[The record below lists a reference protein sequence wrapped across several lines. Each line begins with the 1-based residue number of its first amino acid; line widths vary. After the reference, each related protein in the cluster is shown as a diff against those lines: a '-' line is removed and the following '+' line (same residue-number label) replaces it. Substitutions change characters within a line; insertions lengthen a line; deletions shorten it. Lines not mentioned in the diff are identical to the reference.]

1 MAASILIQNLCVQ
14 RGTFTLEVEQLAIE
28 AGTVFAILGSTG
40 SGKTVL
46 LESIAGSF
54 HIDDGWIQVD
64 GRFVDEVPVQD
75 RHLGIL
81 YQDHAL
87 FPHMTV
93 YENIAYGLKMRHVPK
108 AEIEQRVTDM
118 MELLSITHVRSSLPG
133 VISGGESQRTALA
146 RALVLNPRVLLLD
159 EPFSALD
166 PVTKERMYQTLKDI
180 HERFDCT
187 IVFVTH
193 DFNEARTLAD
203 TVGVVLNG
211 KLCRICAAH
220 ELFEATGVA
229 EIDSFLGISVC

>member
-1 MAASILIQNLCVQ
+1 
-14 RGTFTLEVEQLAIE
+14 
-28 AGTVFAILGSTG
+28 
-40 SGKTVL
+40 
-46 LESIAGSF
+46 
-54 HIDDGWIQVD
+54 
-64 GRFVDEVPVQD
+64 
-75 RHLGIL
+75 
-81 YQDHAL
+81 
-87 FPHMTV
+87 MTV

>member
-1 MAASILIQNLCVQ
+1 MLSLIC
-14 RGTFTLEVEQLAIE
+14 GQLTE
-28 AGTVFAILGSTG
+28 STG
-40 SGKTVL
+40 EILFRGKPL
-46 LESIAGSF
+46 REHIDF
-54 HIDDGWIQVD
+54 HIGYMPQQDQLFEWRNIYGNVTLGLEIQKKLT
-64 GRFVDEVPVQD
+64 E
-75 RHLGIL
+75 
-81 YQDHAL
+81 
-87 FPHMTV
+87 
-93 YENIAYGLKMRHVPK
+93 ENQSYARKLMEEYGLWEFRHVRPS
-108 AEIEQRVTDM
+108 Q
-118 MELLSITHVRSSLPG
+118 L
-133 VISGGESQRTALA
+133 SGGMRQRAALI
-146 RALVLNPRVLLLD
+146 RTLVLRPSLLLLD